1 MSSFL
6 LGFGVAFKK
15 EELEYEGV
23 AEKLADKGSIACIDS
38 GDRWVIVLK
47 ESVRDVGLVAGPI
60 GISSMNASFLGYLEE
75 FSHAVP
81 QDTLGS
87 SRPDWIMFA
96 C

>member
-1 MSSFL
+1 MSSFM

-15 EELEYEGV
+15 DETPFERVGEELTE
-23 AEKLADKGSIACIDS
+23 KGSIACIDS
-38 GDRWVIVLK
+38 GDRWVVVLK
-47 ESVRDVGLVAGPI
+47 ESVRDIGLVAGPI

-81 QDTLGS
+81 QDTLGGC
-87 SRPDWIMFA
+87 RPDWIMFA

>member
-1 MSSFL
+1 MSSFM
-6 LGFGVAFKK
+6 LGFGIAFKK
-15 EELEYEGV
+15 DEVPFKNLEKR
-23 AEKLADKGSIACIDS
+23 AIACIDS

-47 ESVRDVGLVAGPI
+47 ESVRDIGLVAGPI

-81 QDTLGS
+81 QDTLGI